1 MTRLYRK
8 AKAGKIDAAEARSH
22 CWMLERIGMRLE
34 ALALEKIEAQLERL
48 GGGRVIY
55 EGHEIDNRPAIEAH

>member
-1 MTRLYRK
+1 
-8 AKAGKIDAAEARSH
+8 
-22 CWMLERIGMRLE
+22 MLERIGLRLE

-55 EGHEIDNRPAIEAH
+55 DGHEINDQPPQLTN